1 MKRAGWIC
9 NFSINCKFTDYF
21 LALNPLSLQTSRCL
35 PRANF
40 SMSAQGATKRPDCS
54 FRTRPYRFIIQAP
67 SAQGGNRGRR
77 HSPRISWR
85 SLGSL
90 AVKTHLFV
98 SRGRDLSQLG
108 YTERSPCG
116 KARLPAQR
124 AVLCKSFFHLI
135 LLYDS
140 APWGRPS
147 IPETQ
152 FLHLWNRHTA
162 VTPDPTPPP
171 PQPYYRTE
179 TVFVENSFWEERDN
193 RTESHDLI
201 FCNGFKLHTRFQ
213 ILKVIPCSDESAR

>member
-171 PQPYYRTE
+171 A
-179 TVFVENSFWEERDN
+179 
-193 RTESHDLI
+193 
-201 FCNGFKLHTRFQ
+201 
-213 ILKVIPCSDESAR
+213 IL

>member
-1 MKRAGWIC
+1 
-9 NFSINCKFTDYF
+9 
-21 LALNPLSLQTSRCL
+21 
-35 PRANF
+35 
-40 SMSAQGATKRPDCS
+40 MSAQGATKRPDCS